1 MLDDNLISHCDACQI
16 NRSIPHL
23 KLFQIDHELFY
34 LIGLELNT
42 DSIRALF
49 KERGEMGDLFHVE
62 QLRECSCQVKRKVP

>member
-1 MLDDNLISHCDACQI
+1 MLDDNLIRHCDACQI
-16 NRSIPHL
+16 NRSIPDL

-62 QLRECSCQVKRKVP
+62 QLRECNCQVKRKVP